1 MRQLNATPCLLVALA
16 ATLALGPHAQAAPGA
31 WEVVS
36 TAPVLVKVRSH
47 GKTNVKELWAETTL
61 DADARDI
68 QAALLDPDQFTRWM
82 PYVKESRTLGKPD
95 KDGGVFAY
103 TRVALPVI
111 GDRDY
116 VLKST
121 VSQLVDALG
130 EGAFRQGWEAH
141 PDHLPARHNIRRIR
155 LNEGSWDVRPA
166 GEGKSRVVYR
176 AQVDPGGVLPAF
188 VVDMA
193 NRTGVSG
200 TLEAVEK
207 EARRRGVLR
216 EASETRMRL
225 EAAHEAR
232 EAALRAR
239 VAPARP
245 TPGDGTPHL
254 EVDVRGTAD

>member
-1 MRQLNATPCLLVALA
+1 MRQLNPPSRLLAALTALLVLSPA
-16 ATLALGPHAQAAPGA
+16 AHAASGE

-36 TAPVLVKVRSH
+36 TAPVLVKVRAH

-61 DADARDI
+61 DADARDV
-68 QAALLDPDQFTRWM
+68 QATLLDPDQFSRWM

-95 KDGGVFAY
+95 AADAGVFAY
-103 TRVALPVI
+103 TRVSLPVI

-116 VLKST
+116 VLKSV

-130 EGAFRQGWEAH
+130 EGAFLQRWEAH
-141 PDHLPARHNIRRIR
+141 PDHLPTRHNIRRIR
-155 LNEGSWDVRPA
+155 LNEGSWEVRPS

-193 NRTGVSG
+193 NRTGVTG

-207 EARRRGVLR
+207 EARRRGILR
-216 EASETRMRL
+216 RASEARL
-225 EAAHEAR
+225 RSEAAREAR
-232 EAALRAR
+232 EAASRAR
-239 VAPARP
+239 LAPVP
-245 TPGDGTPHL
+245 PGRDTRI
-254 EVDVRGTAD
+254 EDDARGTAD